1 MQLPD
6 NMRYSIWWYGIGA
19 LLLLAVIV
27 SSLVPVPRIE
37 SAPNDKLIHF
47 LLYLVPMAWF
57 GQLRLRRHWLALG
70 VILLGFLLELIQ
82 GQTRYR
88 TFEWLDV
95 VANSTGVIVA
105 WLLVTTP
112 MGQVLRRLDQWLQ
125 TRRPGVQ

>member
-1 MQLPD
+1 
-6 NMRYSIWWYGIGA
+6 MRYSIWWYGIGA

-70 VILLGFLLELIQ
+70 FILLGFLLELIQ

>member
-1 MQLPD
+1 M
-6 NMRYSIWWYGIGA
+6 
-19 LLLLAVIV
+19 
-27 SSLVPVPRIE
+27 PRIE

-70 VILLGFLLELIQ
+70 FILLGFLLELIQ

-105 WLLVTTP
+105 WLFVTTP

>member
-70 VILLGFLLELIQ
+70 FILLGFLLELIQ

-105 WLLVTTP
+105 WLVVTTP

>member
-70 VILLGFLLELIQ
+70 FILLGFLLELIQ

>member
-1 MQLPD
+1 
-6 NMRYSIWWYGIGA
+6 MRYSIWWYGIGA

-70 VILLGFLLELIQ
+70 FILLGFLLELIQ

-105 WLLVTTP
+105 WLVVTTP